1 MRIGSGRERRNKWG
15 PTQSCRERHSGQTLT
30 TDASLARLASPRSF
44 SLPPS
49 PFAVLTTISSSPSSN
64 SRVARRTISL
74 TLSVARIRVWP
85 LYLPAEGAIPL
96 LRCLGFC
103 RLVYAVVYC
112 LCFFF
117 FFFNYTFV
125 CLSFSL
131 YPFSFSL
138 FHISVP
144 PFNYVSLESIL
155 TVEIHL

>member
-64 SRVARRTISL
+64 GRVARRTISL

-85 LYLPAEGAIPL
+85 LYLPAEGAIP
-96 LRCLGFC
+96 CSVVSVFAASC
-103 RLVYAVVYC
+103 TRLCIAFV
-112 LCFFF
+112 FFF
-117 FFFNYTFV
+117 SFNYTFV

-144 PFNYVSLESIL
+144 PFN
-155 TVEIHL
+155 